1 MHCPPVYRSS
11 DAQVHAGV
19 SRHSAGGLLDV
30 VAHVIIAGHGFA
42 WGERLPSPAQAANVI
57 PGGCGST
64 PLHQGGVPTWLD
76 DAGGHNNP
84 VGVPYVLAMPAH
96 AGGFVFGYPLRAGH
110 PQNPNNKILWVV
122 GAPRNGSSLEITGH
136 PLNAATPSVDVTQPA
151 NSSPG
156 EIYPSIV
163 DVPKPGCW
171 HFDLAWSGNKTSVD
185 LMYR

>member
-1 MHCPPVYRSS
+1 MRRFTLVLAATLLAGCSTSRSTS
-11 DAQVHAGV
+11 PLPAT
-19 SRHSAGGLLDV
+19 
-30 VAHVIIAGHGFA
+30 
-42 WGERLPSPAQAANVI
+42 PSPAASAQSSPVQAANVI

-64 PLHQGGVPTWLD
+64 PLHKGGVPSWLD

-96 AGGFVFGYPLRAGH
+96 AGGFVVGYPLRAGH

-122 GAPRNGSSLEITGH
+122 GAPRNGSSLEISGH
-136 PLNAATPSVDVTQPA
+136 PLNAATPTVHVTQPA

-163 DVPKPGCW
+163 DVPKSGCW